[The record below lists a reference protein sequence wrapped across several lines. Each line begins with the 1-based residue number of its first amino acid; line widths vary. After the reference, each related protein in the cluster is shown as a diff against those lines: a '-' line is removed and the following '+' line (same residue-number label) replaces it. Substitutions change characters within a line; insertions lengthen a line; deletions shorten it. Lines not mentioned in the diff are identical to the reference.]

1 MKKLTALA
9 LLATSPLAFAETNYQ
24 LDTIEVT
31 DVRGNKD
38 DKTFIESNES
48 ISVLKPKSLNRG
60 DLNNSVQMLNGLGNV
75 QTQSDKNGD
84 TFSIRGISDMGVTG
98 YQKDN
103 LSSILVDDIFQ
114 TPLAVRAGS
123 FENWDLEAVEVYRG
137 AQSTSQGVNSLAGS
151 ILLYHTKPTQN
162 DEGAAKLTFG
172 NFGRKEISIL
182 QNKKI
187 TERFSVRMSYN
198 KEMVDGYIKN
208 ATTKNDKWGDRNKD
222 HAMLDMVYRL
232 NETDD
237 VRLFFKVLR
246 MHKGGSYVQD
256 EKIYKVFEEQDYN
269 QITNSL
275 QLGVIYNTKITD
287 TISNKLILG
296 ATTGTSTTTSDEDGQ
311 PTNIA
316 GTRFG
321 NDKDQFFSI
330 ENQLKYKS
338 ENVKNV
344 FGVHMHR
351 YHAVNHYAMNLM
363 SGSLPTPTLNPSIQE
378 DEKTRETYA
387 LFNTFTYNFTKQH
400 ALTLGG
406 RFEVVKN
413 QFGIDVQSNALPAN
427 LRGNKGSSTTNT
439 LVLPKIGYTYLFN
452 ANQSLGATYTQG
464 YRTGGLS
471 VNRLKGAVNDYAPE
485 KTDNY
490 ELSYKF
496 MKEKFVVMA
505 NAFYTKWKDQQVEV
519 IGSNSL
525 DSIVQNA
532 AQSELYGAEVE
543 TSYEFENADSL
554 RLNMGYVHT
563 QFFSF
568 KDKNGTYTGNFF
580 PDAATVTAQASYW
593 KVFNDSWKAI
603 LTSRYVGKSYT
614 DVNNWRTA
622 PEQFYTDFNTQYNF
636 NSYMLEFYVR
646 NLFDQQYR
654 LFNGAPRT
662 ATTPYQGN
670 YHRMSAPRELG
681 ARLNYFW

>member
-9 LLATSPLAFAETNYQ
+9 LLATSPLTFAETNYQ

-172 NFGRKEISIL
+172 NFGRKEIAIL

-256 EKIYKVFEEQDYN
+256 EKSYKVFEDQDYN
-269 QITNSL
+269 QITNSQ

-471 VNRLKGAVNDYAPE
+471 VNRLKGVVNDYAPE